1 MRLLLAFAVML
12 LSVGHAVAREPG
24 RRLDDTGFV
33 VLVNEVAAGWT
44 ANDARRAA
52 NAFHPDAIY
61 SEPPDKQLYR
71 GRETLF
77 RFFGGEQGRPYRMA
91 MTWHH
96 LSFDEASQVG
106 AGEFTFAWE
115 GGQVHGMVS
124 IRVRDGLIANWREY
138 FYESPLGWEAFQG
151 ANRF

>member
-1 MRLLLAFAVML
+1 MRVLLALAVL
-12 LSVGHAVAREPG
+12 LFSVGHVMAREPD
-24 RRLDDTGFV
+24 RRLDDAGFV
-33 VLVNEVAAGWT
+33 ALMNEVAAGWS

-52 NAFHPDAIY
+52 EAFHPDAIY

-77 RFFGGEQGRPYRMA
+77 RFFGGPAGRKQRMT

-124 IRVRDGLIANWREY
+124 IRVRDGLIGNWREY
-138 FYESPLGWEAFQG
+138 FYESPLTWQAFQG